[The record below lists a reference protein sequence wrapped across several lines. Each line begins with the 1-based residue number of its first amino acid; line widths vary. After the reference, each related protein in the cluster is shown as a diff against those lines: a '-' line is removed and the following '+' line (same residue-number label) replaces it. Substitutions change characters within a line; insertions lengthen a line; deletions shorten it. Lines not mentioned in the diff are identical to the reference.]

1 MIGRKGLL
9 FNGQRAFSIHK
20 GLSKISL
27 GKGRQPSTK
36 HCKSLNSKNLV
47 AGKGKHSEDFDKT
60 LSHTFETGQTPK
72 MEKG

>member
-27 GKGRQPSTK
+27 EKGRQPVQNTVK
-36 HCKSLNSKNLV
+36 V
-47 AGKGKHSEDFDKT
+47 
-60 LSHTFETGQTPK
+60 PK
-72 MEKG
+72 FKESSGWQRKAFGRLRQDLITYL